1 MNSDSTLDRVVKGEA
16 LLDGFSLAAPDEQWL
31 LERFVDALSIPLPPS
46 NAGGAVS
53 PGRRP
58 VGVSSPV
65 RGLPDAAGAG
75 PPESVSS
82 FPLDLQD
89 AAVRAA
95 EAALSKRLKG
105 LSKAKATGVAQRA
118 SLVGV
123 PEAVLNE
130 SAHRDA
136 ACKEAQDLM
145 RAVRDDPSMPALV
158 AAMAARPPAA
168 ASTPVSA
175 GAATAPAV
183 GATATAAP
191 VIGGSVTLWTG
202 GDGGSGGAAPLPA
215 APAALSSSTSAAS
228 LTIAPP
234 LKPCTL
240 TTIPWVPLPQG
251 FSLRSAVPSAWHEE
265 VWFGPAVPVQEAS
278 VASVVAGP
286 APRRTVV
293 ASGPASPPRIASALA
308 DAAPSPLRVSSLS
321 LVPPLS
327 QRAELVLALRRIYE
341 HLHSEAPRHNG
352 GFVLVI
358 LTPFPHIT
366 QLEAT
371 SNCCRHRRHKLR
383 SASEGLRNMF
393 RHRCEKRSR
402 LLAAGRMHWPSER
415 ELPVVAESRSMGQRV
430 SKLPLLSGAVTVLP
444 LLSGN
449 RARM

>member
-46 NAGGAVS
+46 NAGGALS

-58 VGVSSPV
+58 VGGSSPV
-65 RGLPDAAGAG
+65 RGVPDAAVAG
-75 PPESVSS
+75 PLEPVPS

-95 EAALSKRLKG
+95 EATLSKRLKG

-145 RAVRDDPSMPALV
+145 RTVRDDPSMPALV

-175 GAATAPAV
+175 GAVTTAAV
-183 GATATAAP
+183 GATAPAAP
-191 VIGGSVTLWTG
+191 VIGGSVTLWTEG
-202 GDGGSGGAAPLPA
+202 GGGGGGAAPLPA
-215 APAALSSSTSAAS
+215 APASLSSSASAAS

-251 FSLRSAVPSAWHEE
+251 FSLRNAVPSAWHEE
-265 VWFGPAVPVQEAS
+265 VWFGPAVPPLQEAL
-278 VASVVAGP
+278 VASVVTGP
-286 APRRTVV
+286 APGRTVV
-293 ASGPASPPRIASALA
+293 ASGLASPPRIASALA

-341 HLHSEAPRHNG
+341 HLHSKAPRPMG
-352 GFVLVI
+352 V
-358 LTPFPHIT
+358 PFSSFSHLFPT
-366 QLEAT
+366 
-371 SNCCRHRRHKLR
+371 
-383 SASEGLRNMF
+383 
-393 RHRCEKRSR
+393 
-402 LLAAGRMHWPSER
+402 
-415 ELPVVAESRSMGQRV
+415 
-430 SKLPLLSGAVTVLP
+430 
-444 LLSGN
+444 
-449 RARM
+449 